1 MANHTLLI
9 VGGTLQQGGAERI
22 ISVLSEKFL
31 EYFAEVKIALWR
43 EAPVFYTVTEK
54 IEIVSVPK
62 WSGEKSVMRQM
73 VWFRKYVKRLKPD
86 AVLSF
91 LAPFNMLSL
100 VSLAGTG
107 IPVYIASRSDPHYD
121 APNRWW
127 RWVRD
132 GIYHL
137 ADGISV
143 QSDGNKEYFS
153 KYLRKKV
160 SVIYNP
166 VFIRSELVGK
176 ALETP
181 KELVIV
187 SVGRLNR
194 VKNQVLLSEVFQ
206 EIHRL
211 YPDYR
216 LVIYGEG
223 YYREV
228 LERKIRDLQLGACV
242 SLPGACADVL
252 TRILPAEIFVMTSDY
267 EGMSNALIEA
277 MVLGLPVISTRVSGA
292 VDIIRDGENGRLVD
306 VRDAEGVKAA
316 LIEWLEHKEKAQACA
331 REGIKLADRLQL
343 KIIVQEWLRFMKM
356 DIKNK
361 ERICKRF

>member
-22 ISVLSEKFL
+22 ISVLSKEFL
-31 EYFAEVKIALWR
+31 AYFTEVKIALWR
-43 EAPVFYTVTEK
+43 EAPVFYSIAEE
-54 IEIVSVPK
+54 IEIVSISK
-62 WSGEKSVMRQM
+62 QSGKKNIIEQIL
-73 VWFRKYVKRLKPD
+73 WFRNYVKQLKPD

-100 VSLAGTG
+100 TSLVGTG
-107 IPVYIASRSDPHYD
+107 IPIYIASRSDPYYD

-127 RWVRD
+127 RCVRD

-143 QSDGNKEYFS
+143 QSEKNKDYFS
-153 KYLRKKV
+153 KILRKKV

-166 VFIRSELVGK
+166 VFIKSEWIGK

-181 KELVIV
+181 KEPVIV
-187 SVGRLNR
+187 SIGRLHKA
-194 VKNQVLLSEVFQ
+194 KNQEMLLEVFH
-206 EIHRL
+206 EIHQC
-211 YPDYR
+211 YPEYR

-223 YYREV
+223 NYREV
-228 LERKIRDLQLGACV
+228 LEKKIRNLELETCV
-242 SLPGACADVL
+242 SLPGACTDVL
-252 TRILPAEIFVMTSDY
+252 FRILSAEIFVMTSDY

-292 VDIIRDGENGRLVD
+292 VDLIRNKENGQLID
-306 VRDAEGVKAA
+306 VRDTDGLKTA
-316 LIEWLEHKEKAQACA
+316 LIEWLDHKENARSCA
-331 REGIKLADRLQL
+331 REGVKLADKLRLGA
-343 KIIVQEWLRFMKM
+343 VVREWLRFMKI
-356 DIKNK
+356 DYQ
-361 ERICKRF
+361 

>member
-1 MANHTLLI
+1 MSLVHKNTLLI

-22 ISVLSEKFL
+22 ISVLSREFL
-31 EYFAEVKIALWR
+31 EYFETVKIVLWR
-43 EAPVFYTVTEK
+43 EAPVFYTIAEGVEV
-54 IEIVSVPK
+54 VSIPKQSGKKKVP
-62 WSGEKSVMRQM
+62 GQM
-73 VWFRKYVKRLKPD
+73 VWFRKYVKQLKPD

-100 VSLAGTG
+100 VSLAKTG
-107 IPVYIASRSDPHYD
+107 IPIYIASRSDPRYD
-121 APNRWW
+121 APNRFW

-143 QSDGNKEYFS
+143 QSQGNKTYFS
-153 KYLRKKV
+153 KVLLKKV

-176 ALETP
+176 ALQTP
-181 KELVIV
+181 KEAVIV
-187 SVGRLNR
+187 SVGRLSK
-194 VKNQVLLSEVFQ
+194 VKNQVLLLEVFQ
-206 EIHRL
+206 ELHRH

-223 YYREV
+223 DYREV
-228 LERKIRDLQLGACV
+228 LEKKIQELKLEACV
-242 SLPGACADVL
+242 SLPGACTDVL
-252 TRILPAEIFVMTSDY
+252 SRILPAEIFVMTSDY

-277 MVLGLPVISTRVSGA
+277 MVLGVPVISTRVSGA

-306 VRDAEGVKAA
+306 VRDYEGLKTA
-316 LIEWLEHKEKAQACA
+316 LSEWIECKEKAKTCA
-331 REGIKLADRLQL
+331 REGVKLADELRLE
-343 KIIVQEWLRFMKM
+343 IIVQEWLRFMKM
-356 DIKNK
+356 DIKG
-361 ERICKRF
+361 

>member
-1 MANHTLLI
+1 MAGRTLLI

-22 ISVLSEKFL
+22 ISVLSREFL
-31 EYFAEVKIALWR
+31 DYFAEVKILLWR
-43 EAPVFYTVTEK
+43 EAPVFYTISEK
-54 IEIVSVPK
+54 VEILSIPK
-62 WSGEKSVMRQM
+62 WSGKKSITGHIM
-73 VWFRKYVKRLKPD
+73 WFRRYVKQLKPTV
-86 AVLSF
+86 VLSF

-100 VSLAGTG
+100 VSLIGTK

-143 QSDGNKEYFS
+143 QSKGNKEYFS
-153 KYLRKKV
+153 KFLQKKV

-166 VFIRSELVGK
+166 VFIKSEFVGK

-181 KELVIV
+181 KEPVIV
-187 SVGRLNR
+187 SVGRLNK
-194 VKNQVLLSEVFQ
+194 VKNQELLLDVFH
-206 EIHRL
+206 ELHYN

-223 YYREV
+223 NYREV
-228 LERKIRDLQLGACV
+228 LEKKIRDLQLEKYV
-242 SLPGACADVL
+242 SLPGACTDVL
-252 TRILPAEIFVMTSDY
+252 SRILSAEIFVMTSDY

-277 MVLGLPVISTRVSGA
+277 MTLGIPVVSTRVSGA
-292 VDIIRDGENGRLVD
+292 VDIIRDKENGRLVD
-306 VRDAEGVKAA
+306 IRDANGLKTA
-316 LIEWLEHKEKAQACA
+316 LIDWLEHKEKAKACA
-331 REGIKLADRLQL
+331 QEGVKLANRLQL
-343 KIIVQEWLRFMKM
+343 KVIVQEWLRFMKV
-356 DIKNK
+356 DD
-361 ERICKRF
+361 

>member
-1 MANHTLLI
+1 MSSIQENTLLI

-22 ISVLSEKFL
+22 ISVLSKEFL
-31 EYFAEVKIALWR
+31 GYFAEVKIVLWR
-43 EAPVFYTVTEK
+43 EAPMFYPISEQ
-54 IEIVSVPK
+54 IEIVSIPER
-62 WSGEKSVMRQM
+62 SEKKNVAGHMK
-73 VWFRKYVKRLKPD
+73 WFRKYVKQLRPD
-86 AVLSF
+86 VILSF

-100 VSLAGTG
+100 VSLAGTR
-107 IPVYIASRSDPHYD
+107 IPIYIASRCDPRYD

-143 QSDGNKEYFS
+143 QSERNKEYFS
-153 KYLRKKV
+153 KLLRKKV

-166 VFIRSELVGK
+166 VFIKSELIGR

-181 KELVIV
+181 KEPVIV
-187 SVGRLNR
+187 SVGRLNK
-194 VKNQVLLSEVFQ
+194 VKNQELLLDVFQ
-206 EIHRL
+206 EIHCN

-223 YYREV
+223 NYREV
-228 LERKIRDLQLGACV
+228 LEKKIRDLQLEKYV

-252 TRILPAEIFVMTSDY
+252 SRILPAEIFVMTSDY

-277 MVLGLPVISTRVSGA
+277 MTLGIPVVSTRVSGA
-292 VDIIRDGENGRLVD
+292 VDIIRDRENGRLVD
-306 VRDAEGVKAA
+306 IRDADELKTA
-316 LIEWLEHKEKAQACA
+316 LIEWLEDKEKAQACA
-331 REGIKLADRLQL
+331 QEGVKLADRLQL
-343 KIIVQEWLRFMKM
+343 EVIVQEWLRFMKV
-356 DIKNK
+356 DN
-361 ERICKRF
+361 

>member
-1 MANHTLLI
+1 M
-9 VGGTLQQGGAERI
+9 
-22 ISVLSEKFL
+22 
-31 EYFAEVKIALWR
+31 
-43 EAPVFYTVTEK
+43 
-54 IEIVSVPK
+54 
-62 WSGEKSVMRQM
+62 
-73 VWFRKYVKRLKPD
+73 
-86 AVLSF
+86 
-91 LAPFNMLSL
+91 
-100 VSLAGTG
+100 
-107 IPVYIASRSDPHYD
+107 
-121 APNRWW
+121 
-127 RWVRD
+127 
-132 GIYHL
+132 
-137 ADGISV
+137 

-194 VKNQVLLSEVFQ
+194 VKNQSVVIGGFSGDSSALSGLSVGD
-206 EIHRL
+206 L
-211 YPDYR
+211 WGGD
-216 LVIYGEG
+216 
-223 YYREV
+223 YREV

-292 VDIIRDGENGRLVD
+292 VDIIRDRENGRLVD